1 MLLLLVSLMLAPP
14 ASSNPMD
21 AGGPPLP
28 EELPPGA
35 PGKPEA
41 AAPRAPILRRVS
53 VDPRRLGPE
62 LQALAREASRSGA
75 RILVE
80 LEAPW
85 CEPCHALEAAFARET
100 NRALLAGWWLVE
112 VDVDALPPGP
122 VLGRSVHTVPAL
134 VRLDRSGRPG
144 AWLQGAALPTDSAA
158 GLDEALRRF
167 LPP

>member
-1 MLLLLVSLMLAPP
+1 MLPLLVTLMLATP
-14 ASSNPMD
+14 AGSNPAD
-21 AGGPPLP
+21 AGGPPLL

-35 PGKPEA
+35 PGNPEA
-41 AAPRAPILRRVS
+41 AAPRAPIVRRVA

-80 LEAPW
+80 LGAPW
-85 CEPCHALEAAFARET
+85 CEPCHALDAAFARET
-100 NRALLAGWWLVE
+100 NRSLLARWWLVE

-122 VLGRSVHTVPAL
+122 VLGRSLHTVPAL
-134 VRLDRSGRPG
+134 VRLDRSGRPEG
-144 AWLQGAALPTDSAA
+144 WLQGAALPTESAA
-158 GLDEALRRF
+158 GLDGALRRF

>member
-1 MLLLLVSLMLAPP
+1 MLPLLVWLMLAAP
-14 ASSNPMD
+14 AASNPAD
-21 AGGPPLP
+21 AGGPPLL

-35 PGKPEA
+35 PGNPEA
-41 AAPRAPILRRVS
+41 AAPRRPIVRRVA
-53 VDPRRLGPE
+53 VDPHRLGPE
-62 LQALAREASRSGA
+62 LEALARDASRSGA

-80 LEAPW
+80 LGAPW
-85 CEPCHALEAAFARET
+85 CEPCHALDAAFARET

-122 VLGRSVHTVPAL
+122 VLGRPVHTVPAL
-134 VRLDRSGRPG
+134 VRLDRSGRPE

-158 GLDEALRRF
+158 GLDGALRRF